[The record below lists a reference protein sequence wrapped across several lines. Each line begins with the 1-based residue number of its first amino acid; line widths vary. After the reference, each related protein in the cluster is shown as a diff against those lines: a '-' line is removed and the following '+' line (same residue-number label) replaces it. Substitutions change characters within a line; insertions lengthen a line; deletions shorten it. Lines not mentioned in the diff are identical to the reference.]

1 MILASTLSAS
11 FALGLAAALAY
22 AVPALGSGLR
32 PRASTMNPRLAE
44 LSLVIACALHVRLR
58 QRAARLAAA
67 ASA

>member
-44 LSLVIACALHVRLR
+44 LSLVIA
-58 QRAARLAAA
+58 
-67 ASA
+67 